1 MPVVRLLLLAGIM
14 AHKARM
20 SAPGL
25 GRAKKLNMPHR
36 MGQEK
41 GVLVDSVHCSGGW
54 GRFMSWL
61 GSSKWLL
68 DGEINPAYEPLVP
81 ASL

>member
-1 MPVVRLLLLAGIM
+1 
-14 AHKARM
+14 
-20 SAPGL
+20 
-25 GRAKKLNMPHR
+25 MPHR